1 MQSACG
7 KPCALCMEAHAMDG
21 QRKISGAVIRRLP
34 GYYRYLCRL
43 ESEGVERI
51 ASHELGQ
58 QMGLTASQIRQ
69 DINCFGGFGQ
79 QGYGYNVPELRQRM
93 GEILGLDSSY
103 RVAIVGA
110 GKIGQAILC
119 YEGFRDMNFVPIAIF
134 DSDPALIGR
143 SVRDLTVSDVSKLSD
158 VLTKTPA
165 DIGVV
170 AVPEQHAQKV
180 CDELVRCGVRAIWN
194 FAPIDLTA
202 GHDVA
207 INNVHLSDSLMVL
220 TYSLRHM

>member
-1 MQSACG
+1 
-7 KPCALCMEAHAMDG
+7 
-21 QRKISGAVIRRLP
+21 
-34 GYYRYLCRL
+34 
-43 ESEGVERI
+43 
-51 ASHELGQ
+51 
-58 QMGLTASQIRQ
+58 
-69 DINCFGGFGQ
+69 
-79 QGYGYNVPELRQRM
+79 
-93 GEILGLDSSY
+93 
-103 RVAIVGA
+103 
-110 GKIGQAILC
+110 
-119 YEGFRDMNFVPIAIF
+119 MNFVPIAIF

-170 AVPEQHAQKV
+170 AVPEQHAQQV